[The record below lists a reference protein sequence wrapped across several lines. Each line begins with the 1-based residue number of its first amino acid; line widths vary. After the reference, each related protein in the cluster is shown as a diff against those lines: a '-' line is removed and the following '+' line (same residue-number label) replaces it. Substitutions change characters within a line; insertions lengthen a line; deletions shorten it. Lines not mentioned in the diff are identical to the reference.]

1 MRTNNGL
8 VLILLKN
15 VLLVYLIFNFTVSK
29 KIMHNMVDKDN

>member
-29 KIMHNMVDKDN
+29 KNYAQYG